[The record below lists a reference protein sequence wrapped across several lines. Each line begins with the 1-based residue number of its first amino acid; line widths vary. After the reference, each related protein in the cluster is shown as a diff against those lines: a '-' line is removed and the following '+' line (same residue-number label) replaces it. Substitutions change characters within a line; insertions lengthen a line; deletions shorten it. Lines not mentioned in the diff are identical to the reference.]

1 MVSAYTDLKLHNL
14 CDGPTDPNA
23 ERPDQ
28 NQPAGS
34 PGFFA

>member
-34 PGFFA
+34 PGFFT